1 MYKIKVRAFVKDSIS
16 FKEFDLYNSK
26 PALEERINRIDGTY
40 IFNKE
45 RIYTVANAI
54 AGIMRDY
61 FFNKTSYP
69 NTHENLNITFQY
81 EEKFN
86 KRVYIGFENWR
97 PLTMAVVDFIEVW
110 LFINLNSFYWI

>member
-1 MYKIKVRAFVKDSIS
+1 MYKIKIRLFVKDSIS

-26 PALEERINRIDGTY
+26 PALEDRINRIDGTF
-40 IFNKE
+40 IFNEK
-45 RIYTVANAI
+45 RIYTVANTI
-54 AGIMRDY
+54 AGIIRDC

-69 NTHENLNITFQY
+69 NTYENLNITFQY

-97 PLTMAVVDFIEVW
+97 PLTMAVVDFIEV
-110 LFINLNSFYWI
+110 